1 MLLWINGPFGGGKTH
16 TAYELCRRLPGS
28 VVSDPEHFGTGLQRM
43 LPRDKRRDFQDFP
56 SWRQGVHEVL
66 SHLLDQHTAGG
77 PVIVPMTVVVPQYF
91 EETVGRLRADGYDVR
106 HFSLLAHRETV
117 LRRLQGRGLRGLR
130 SEQWAATRV
139 DRCLEALSK
148 PEFGEH
154 LTTDHLTVS
163 GAAEAVARSAGLRLR
178 PDDSGPLARRL
189 HRAQVTVKNI
199 RPL

>member
-16 TAYELCRRLPGS
+16 TAHELHRRLPGS
-28 VVSDPEHFGTGLQRM
+28 VVSDPETLGTGMLRM

-56 SWRQGVHEVL
+56 SWRQGLYEVL

-91 EETVGRLRADGYDVR
+91 DETVGRLRADGYDVR
-106 HFSLLAHRETV
+106 HFSLLARRETV

-130 SEQWAATRV
+130 SEQFAAGRV
-139 DRCLEALSK
+139 DECLAALSR

-154 LTTDHLTVS
+154 LATDHLPVS
-163 GAAEAVARSAGLRLR
+163 GVAEAVARGAGLRLR
-178 PDDSGPLARRL
+178 PDDRGALTRRL
-189 HRAQVTVKNI
+189 HRAQVTVKHI